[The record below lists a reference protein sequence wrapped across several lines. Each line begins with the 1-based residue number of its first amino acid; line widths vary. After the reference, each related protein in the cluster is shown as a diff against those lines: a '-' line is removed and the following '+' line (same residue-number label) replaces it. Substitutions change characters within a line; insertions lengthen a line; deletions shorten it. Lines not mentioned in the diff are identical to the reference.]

1 MLIIVH
7 PVAAHVGEQ
16 FSTTSPGKGRASWR
30 AAKKRKTRGW
40 MGGRIKKNRRN
51 PTYGLNHE
59 FWLKSDLGFKESV
72 KRHRGWR
79 GGETARL
86 RGANDDPLGLR

>member
-7 PVAAHVGEQ
+7 PVAAHVGQ
-16 FSTTSPGKGRASWR
+16 RPGKGRA
-30 AAKKRKTRGW
+30 AKKCKRGW
-40 MGGRIKKNRRN
+40 KDSVFKKNRRI
-51 PTYGLNHE
+51 PTNGLNHE
-59 FWLKSDLGFKESV
+59 FRLKSDLGFKESV

>member
-16 FSTTSPGKGRASWR
+16 LLHNKGR
-30 AAKKRKTRGW
+30 AAKKCKRGW
-40 MGGRIKKNRRN
+40 MDSVFKKNRRI
-51 PTYGLNHE
+51 PTNGLNHE
-59 FWLKSDLGFKESV
+59 FRLKSDFKTQESV